1 MSLYDELFGTA
12 NKNLPILFAGL
23 KVLCDR
29 IERLEEHTGGPLVV
43 TSQDLP
49 ETHPVVIGNKR
60 RPGRPKKDAA

>member
-43 TSQDLP
+43 SLP
-49 ETHPVVIGNKR
+49 RK
-60 RPGRPKKDAA
+60 PGRPKKDAA